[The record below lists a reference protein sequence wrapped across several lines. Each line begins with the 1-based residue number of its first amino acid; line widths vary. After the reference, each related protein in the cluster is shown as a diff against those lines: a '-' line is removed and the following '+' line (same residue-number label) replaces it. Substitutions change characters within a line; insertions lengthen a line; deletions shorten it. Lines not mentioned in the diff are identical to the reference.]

1 MKKELAAILVFCL
14 SMVMNAKPKEYD
26 MKNFPK
32 GHTLKEIGARIAKKN
47 LKTAHSLNGNTHP
60 KKLLTQ
66 IIYPDLRT

>member
-1 MKKELAAILVFCL
+1 MKKELVTILAFCL

-32 GHTLKEIGARIAKKN
+32 GQTLQEIGARIAEKY
-47 LKTAHSLNGNTHP
+47 LKTAHFLNGNTHP
-60 KKLLTQ
+60 KKPQTQ